1 MYKGKYSNKK
11 KRRLAPWAALALALV
26 LTLSVGGT
34 IAYLI
39 TGTDPVENTFT
50 PAEVS
55 IVIHENGTD
64 GKGEFDHKEKTNV
77 YVENTSQADV
87 YIRAAIVINWQDDK
101 GNVVAEPVSEND
113 YTMKLGTGWTKNELD
128 GYYYCTTANQ
138 TERNKTSQLI
148 VSCAPNGTPKYH
160 LSVSVLAQ
168 AIQAE
173 PDAAVKDA
181 WGEKLPDLAVIKAG
195 SN

>member
-39 TGTDPVENTFT
+39 TDTGPVTNTFT
-50 PAEVS
+50 PGNVACEV
-55 IVIHENGTD
+55 IEKFNGTTKSD
-64 GKGEFDHKEKTNV
+64 VKI
-77 YVENTSQADV
+77 ENTGNTDA
-87 YIRAAIVINWQDDK
+87 YIRAAIVINWQDDN
-101 GNVVAEPVSEND
+101 GNVVAEPVLEND
-113 YTMKLGTGWTKNELD
+113 YTMTLGTGWIPQN
-128 GYYYCTTANQ
+128 GYYYCTAADAQNQ
-138 TERNKTSQLI
+138 TKTSQLI
-148 VSCAPNGTPKYH
+148 VSCAPKGTPKYH

-173 PDAAVKDA
+173 PNTAVKDA
-181 WGEKLPDLAVIKAG
+181 WGDNLPGLAVIKAG

>member
-1 MYKGKYSNKK
+1 MYKGKYSNRK

-39 TGTDPVENTFT
+39 TGTDSVENTFT

-64 GKGEFDHKEKTNV
+64 GKGAFDHKEKTNV

-101 GNVVAEPVSEND
+101 GNVVAEPLSEND
-113 YTMKLGTGWTKNELD
+113 YTMKLGTGWTSKN
-128 GYYYCTTANQ
+128 GYYYCTAADTQ
-138 TERNKTSQLI
+138 DETKTSQLI

-173 PDAAVKDA
+173 PNTAVTDA
-181 WGEKLPDLAVIKAG
+181 WGDNLPELAVIKAG
-195 SN
+195 N